1 MPHATPLPPRL
12 AVYCYGEYKLWWE
25 PIKARMPDVSGYL
38 PVWLGGRGG
47 VFAGGNSSYK
57 FVGAAGGSTGAAA
70 PSATP
75 ISASAYGST

>member
-1 MPHATPLPPRL
+1 MWA
-12 AVYCYGEYKLWWE
+12 YGEYKLWWE
-25 PIKARMPDVSGYL
+25 PIKARMPDMSGYL

-57 FVGAAGGSTGAAA
+57 FVGTAGAAA

>member
-47 VFAGGNSSYK
+47 VFAGGSNAYK
-57 FVGAAGGSTGAAA
+57 FVGAAGGAGAAA